1 MAKDDYLKHLA
12 AVPLFARCSRA
23 QLTEIARVADEIPLP
38 AGTVLATEGE
48 LGRELFIILEGVA
61 TVRKGGVV
69 VADVGPGGVVGEM
82 AVIAQTV
89 RNATVTAETDLVVL
103 VLTPIGLS
111 QLLDDVPGLA
121 KHLLYEVTARLSS
134 AVPDPAV

>member
-1 MAKDDYLKHLA
+1 
-12 AVPLFARCSRA
+12 
-23 QLTEIARVADEIPLP
+23 VADEIPLA

-48 LGRELFIILEGVA
+48 LGRELFVILEGVA
-61 TVRKGGVV
+61 TVRKAGVV

-121 KHLLYEVTARLSS
+121 KHLLYEITARLAS
-134 AVPDPAV
+134 AVPDPTA